1 MGTAIAAARQSRPFY
16 LSLRKLPMNPAPITR
31 LFFALAVTACL
42 AAKLSGARAQEPI
55 GPEAT
60 QTICEG
66 NRVSKIS
73 VVGNL
78 RVAASDIRTTM
89 KSRRGATCRDST
101 VQEDARA
108 LWDLQFFEDIE
119 ISAEMRPSGDI
130 ILIVKVKE
138 RPAIG
143 EVTYDGTDEVS
154 DSDLEEDVVT
164 LRTGEILSLPEV
176 ERQII
181 KIRDHYAEEGHY
193 LARVSYELDPL
204 PNNEVRVRFV
214 IDEGAEVTVRRIQ
227 FVGNDHLSDSDIQAF
242 MRTSETGFFSFLS
255 SSNTFNRKHFDE
267 DVQRIQLLYYDRGYL
282 TVNVGT
288 PRIELTPDR
297 QYIDITIPI
306 TEGPRFRI
314 GKLKVAELND
324 EGTEIEPLGGRK
336 ALREKLHL
344 GPGDWFSSTTIRE
357 DIMEITRHYR
367 DRGYARVQVTP
378 RTDLQAGDDESDS
391 KKNIKNSKKTPPKV
405 DITVQIQRGPP
416 VTIERINIR
425 GNSKTRDKVIRREMR
440 IAEGELYNQTLV
452 ENSKRRILAL
462 GYFERVDFSEETGT
476 AGDRLVINVEVA
488 EKPTGQFQLGAGF
501 SSIESFILTGQVQ
514 EQNIFGHGQ
523 TLALQLQ
530 LSGIRQLIQ
539 ISFIEPYL
547 FDTEWTGV
555 FEFYK
560 TIQQFTDFE
569 RDTTGGGLTLG
580 HPILHENLRLFAK
593 YKLEYVDINAR
604 TGGTFF
610 GNAQGLNI
618 FQRLPLDNLF
628 RAGFTSSAKLSLVW
642 DSRNNRVLATD
653 GIHTSAS
660 VEVADTYLGSENVF
674 TRYRAFFRA
683 YKEIF
688 DPFVLRFNL
697 EWGYIHSRLDAGVP
711 IFERFRLGG
720 IFNVRG
726 YGLNQLGPRVGIPR
740 GTDPNATPSPIGV
753 PIGGNM
759 QLYYNLELEF
769 AIVDE
774 VGIRGVFFLDGGNAW
789 NMEDALEIP
798 ADLNDET
805 TDPREGFDPL
815 TLRHSVG
822 LGIRWI
828 SPMGPL
834 RFELGFPLDP
844 RSYESAS
851 DFQFTIG
858 YPF

>member
-1 MGTAIAAARQSRPFY
+1 MFSAPSSRLHPALVSIAM
-16 LSLRKLPMNPAPITR
+16 LGLG
-31 LFFALAVTACL
+31 FAGSANVV
-42 AAKLSGARAQEPI
+42 RAQQPG
-55 GPEAT
+55 GPDAT

-66 NRVSKIS
+66 NRISKIQ

-89 KSRRGATCRDST
+89 GSRRGDICRDNR

-108 LWDLQFFEDIE
+108 LWDMQFFDDVSIA
-119 ISAEMRPSGDI
+119 AEQRPSGDI
-130 ILIVKVKE
+130 ILIVRVKE

-143 EVTYDGTDEVS
+143 EIAYDGTSEVS
-154 DSDLEEDVVT
+154 DSDLEDDVVT
-164 LRTGEILSLPEV
+164 LRIGEILSLPEL
-176 ERQII
+176 ERQIT
-181 KIRDHYAEEGHY
+181 KIRDHYADEGHY
-193 LARVSYELDPL
+193 LARVTYKLDPL

-214 IDEGAEVTVRRIQ
+214 INEGAEVTVRRIQ
-227 FVGNDHLSDSDIQAF
+227 FVGNKHLSDSEIEAF

-255 SSNTFNRKHFDE
+255 SSNTFNRKHFEE

-297 QYIDITIPI
+297 QYIDVTIPI
-306 TEGPRFRI
+306 VEGPRFRI
-314 GKLKVAELND
+314 GKLKVAELSD
-324 EGTEIEPLGGRK
+324 EGEEIEPLGGRK
-336 ALREKLHL
+336 TLREMVRL
-344 GPGDWFSSTTIRE
+344 GPGDWFSSTKIRE
-357 DIMEITRHYR
+357 DILEVTRHYR
-367 DRGYARVQVTP
+367 DRGYARVQITP
-378 RTDLQAGDDESDS
+378 RTDLQMGS
-391 KKNIKNSKKTPPKV
+391 KGEDGTKSNGPEEKEPKV
-405 DITVQIQRGPP
+405 DITVEIRRGPP

-440 IAEGELYNQTLV
+440 VAEGELYNQTLV
-452 ENSKRRILAL
+452 ENSKRQILAL

-476 AGDRLVINVEVA
+476 AGDRLVINIEVA

-539 ISFIEPYL
+539 ISFVEPYL
-547 FDTEWTGV
+547 FDSTWTGV

-580 HPILHENLRLFAK
+580 HPVLHENLRLFAK

-628 RAGFTSSAKLSLVW
+628 RAGFTSSVKLSLVW

-653 GIHTSAS
+653 GVHTSAS
-660 VEVADTYLGSENVF
+660 VEVADNYLGSENVY

-683 YKEIF
+683 YKELF
-688 DPFVLRFNL
+688 DPFVLRFNM

-726 YGLNQLGPRVGIPR
+726 YGLNQLGPRIGIPR
-740 GTDPNATPSPIGV
+740 GTDPNAAPSAVGV

-789 NMEDALEIP
+789 NMEDALAIP
-798 ADLNDET
+798 ADLNDDT
-805 TDPREGFDPL
+805 TDPRNGFDPL

-834 RFELGFPLDP
+834 RFELGFPLNP
-844 RSYESAS
+844 RAYEDSS

>member
-1 MGTAIAAARQSRPFY
+1 MFVMLSPLPAHTIANSVMRVVLLCAG
-16 LSLRKLPMNPAPITR
+16 M
-31 LFFALAVTACL
+31 LATSSV
-42 AAKLSGARAQEPI
+42 ARAQPP

-60 QTICEG
+60 QTVCEG
-66 NRVSKIS
+66 NRISKVQ

-89 KSRRGATCRDST
+89 QSRRGQTCRDSR
-101 VQEDARA
+101 VQDDARA
-108 LWDLQFFEDIE
+108 LWDMQFFDDVS
-119 ISAEMRPSGDI
+119 ISAEERPSGDV
-130 ILIVKVKE
+130 ILIVQVKE

-143 EVTYDGTDEVS
+143 EIAYDGTSEVS
-154 DSDLEEDVVT
+154 DSDLEDDVVT
-164 LRTGEILSLPEV
+164 LRIGEILSLPEI
-176 ERQII
+176 ERQIT

-193 LARVSYELDPL
+193 LARVSYKLDSL

-214 IDEGAEVTVRRIQ
+214 INEGAEVTVRRIQ
-227 FVGNDHLSDSDIQAF
+227 FVGNKNLSDSDIEAF

-255 SSNTFNRKHFDE
+255 SSNTFNQKHFDE

-282 TVNVGT
+282 TVDVGT

-297 QYIDITIPI
+297 EFIDVTIPI

-314 GKLKVAELND
+314 GKLKVAEIGD
-324 EGTEIEPLGGRK
+324 EGQEVEPLGGRK
-336 ALREKLHL
+336 ALRDMLQL
-344 GPGDWFSSTTIRE
+344 GPGDWFSSTKIRE
-357 DIMEITRHYR
+357 DIMDVTRHYR
-367 DRGYARVQVTP
+367 DRGYARVQITP
-378 RTDLQAGDDESDS
+378 RTDLQMDS
-391 KKNIKNSKKTPPKV
+391 AKKSAPEDSPKNSKDEKPPTV
-405 DITVQIQRGPP
+405 DITVEIQRGPP

-440 IAEGELYNQTLV
+440 IAEGELYNQTLI

-476 AGDRLVINVEVA
+476 SGDRLVINVEVA

-530 LSGIRQLIQ
+530 LSGIRQLVQ
-539 ISFIEPYL
+539 ISFVEPYL
-547 FDTEWTGV
+547 FDTTWTGV

-560 TIQQFTDFE
+560 TIQQFSDFE

-580 HPILHENLRLFAK
+580 HPFLHENLRLFAK

-628 RAGFTSSAKLSLVW
+628 RDGFTSSVKLSLVW

-660 VEVADTYLGSENVF
+660 VEVADKYLGSENVY

-683 YKEIF
+683 YKEVF

-697 EWGYIHSRLDAGVP
+697 EWGYIHSRLDDGVP

-726 YGLNQLGPRVGIPR
+726 YGLNQLGPRIGIPR
-740 GTDPNATPSPIGV
+740 GTDPNATPSAVGV
-753 PIGGNM
+753 PVGGNM

-774 VGIRGVFFLDGGNAW
+774 VGIRGVFFVDGGNAW
-789 NMEDALEIP
+789 NMESALAIP
-798 ADLNDET
+798 ADLNDDT
-805 TDPREGFDPL
+805 TDPRLGFNPL
-815 TLRHSVG
+815 HLRHAVG

-834 RFELGFPLDP
+834 RFELGFPISP
-844 RSYESAS
+844 RSYEDDSR
-851 DFQFTIG
+851 FEFTIG